1 MKIFPI
7 IIAHMERPFF
17 SPVFERTD
25 ITTEAKINPTRY
37 PPVTPK
43 K

>member
-25 ITTEAKINPTRY
+25 IITEAKINPTRY